1 MDTVAVVAFEQRMNW
16 VMSQL
21 GNYISG
27 GSKKINDVST
37 KATWISTHDV
47 ANKESRGKPTK
58 ACAKK
63 RLKQR
68 SSHTTT
74 KRQVFCDCLSLFTN
88 EKQ

>member
-1 MDTVAVVAFEQRMNW
+1 MDTVVVVAFERRMNW

-21 GNYISG
+21 EING